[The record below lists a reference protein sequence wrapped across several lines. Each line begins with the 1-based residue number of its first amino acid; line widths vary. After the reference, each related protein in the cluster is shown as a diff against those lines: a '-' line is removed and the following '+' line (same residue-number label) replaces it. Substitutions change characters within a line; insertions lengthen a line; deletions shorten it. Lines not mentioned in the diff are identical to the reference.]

1 MTDLTTHPKTDPET
15 RSTKHAKMHADEV
28 ETDASL
34 VRRLIDAQFPEWTGL
49 PVRRVASSGTDN
61 ALYRLGTTMLVRMPR
76 IHWAAGDVRKEQ
88 RWLPKLAPHLP
99 FEIPAPLAMGEP
111 GEAYPWSWSV
121 YRWIDGDTP
130 GTGALADP
138 LGLARDVAAF
148 VAALQGID
156 VAGAPHAGRGV
167 DLVQRDAQTRRA
179 IAQLRGQLDVEAV
192 TEAWSDGLAA
202 APWRR
207 PPVWLHGDLKPDNL
221 LCRGGR
227 LHAVIDFGGLG
238 VGDPAADM
246 LVAWALLPA
255 AARETYR
262 AALDIDAETWVR
274 GRAWALSI
282 ALIQLPYYRTV
293 NPELAASARHVIAE
307 VLGDVRAGR

>member
-1 MTDLTTHPKTDPET
+1 MT
-15 RSTKHAKMHADEV
+15 HARMHADEV
-28 ETDASL
+28 EIDASL
-34 VRRLIDAQFPEWTGL
+34 VRRLIAAQFPRWADL
-49 PVRRVASSGTDN
+49 PVQRVASAGTDN
-61 ALYRLGTTMLVRMPR
+61 ALYRLGTTMLVRLPR
-76 IHWAAGDVRKEQ
+76 IHWAAGDVGKEQ
-88 RWLPKLAPHLP
+88 RWLPELAPHLP
-99 FEIPAPLAMGEP
+99 FDIPEPLAMGEA
-111 GEAYPWSWSV
+111 GDGYPWSWSV
-121 YRWIDGDTP
+121 YRWIDGETP

-148 VAALQGID
+148 VAALQRIG
-156 VAGAPHAGRGV
+156 VAGAPRAGRGV
-167 DLVQRDAQTRRA
+167 DLSQRDAETRSA
-179 IAQLRGQLDVEAV
+179 IAQLGGEVDVEAV
-192 TEAWSDGLAA
+192 TEAWRDGLAV

-227 LHAVIDFGGLG
+227 LTAVIDFGGLG

-246 LVAWALLPA
+246 LVAWTLLPE

-262 AALDIDAETWVR
+262 AALDVDADTWRR

-282 ALIQLPYYRTV
+282 ALIQLPYYRKV
-293 NPELAASARHVIAE
+293 NPGLAASARHVIAE